1 MRSERQGAVIGSVGR
16 FRTAN
21 GKQRA
26 PQKPALITTLISLF
40 ASFALGACAPTAS
53 SPAAQG
59 QAGVIS
65 PSWSPSASRTQ
76 DDAWHFAYA
85 VQSWAAEQSGH
96 VVMVPARYTI
106 VVDRAFFSD
115 EFSHIPLRALRGVR
129 ADDPNQVIVL
139 KHLWTTHASSWD
151 YDTDIKFVLYGP
163 GFVKEGVRLEKTTLQ
178 NIAPTYARLIGANA
192 PKGSMGRVMTEAL
205 LPTSKKPKVILTIV
219 MDGGGRSLY
228 DAWPDAWPVIK
239 GLTARGVEYTDAKV
253 TQLETATAVSHV
265 AIGTG
270 GYPLTTRIVGNEIYD
285 PAKKQVTQSFPD
297 YSPEFIKAPTLAD
310 EYGVSAGHKPVV
322 IGTSFQDRA
331 AMGMVGH
338 GAAHHT
344 GNKNHIV
351 VLYAQPKKPAWKEE
365 FPGGDQEHRLMTNI
379 DLYTF
384 PAYLRGRSPTS
395 YVKALTGGSGIWMG
409 HKIDDS
415 SNVRFTPAYVEFE
428 CDNMLMMMDRE
439 PIDRDD
445 VTALVYMSMK
455 PTDYAA
461 HRWGLESLEARE
473 ALRAQDACVGKL
485 IQKLNV
491 RVGEGN
497 YVVTITADHGMMPMP
512 EVTGGHRLSLRTLL
526 EMIDKK
532 FGAKIGL
539 GGGFINL
546 WFDQA
551 KMKELGIT
559 NQDVVTYLRLLT
571 AGDYYGP
578 RENWPAYLAYRP
590 DERLFFNAYTFEQVE
605 AFVKANPS
613 RWMANP
619 YAGAGTAV
627 TLEHDLQRLHA
638 TGTGIGYLAYGAHA
652 DGQLPRIEDSGYF
665 FLDGL
670 ELTEEHETFE
680 GLTRR

>member
-1 MRSERQGAVIGSVGR
+1 MH
-16 FRTAN
+16 
-21 GKQRA
+21 
-26 PQKPALITTLISLF
+26 ALIAALIPFIASLT
-40 ASFALGACAPTAS
+40 LGACAQTA
-53 SPAAQG
+53 PGPLAHQKAE
-59 QAGVIS
+59 VIR

-85 VQSWAAEQSGH
+85 VQSWAGEQSGH
-96 VVMVPARYTI
+96 VVMIPARYSI

-129 ADDPNQVIVL
+129 ADDPNQVVVL

-163 GFVKEGVRLEKTTLQ
+163 GLVKEGVRFDKTTLQ
-178 NIAPTYARLIGANA
+178 NVAPTYAHLIGTNA

-205 LPTSKKPKVILTIV
+205 VPTSRKPKVILTIV

-239 GLTARGVEYTDAKV
+239 SLAARGVEYTDAKV

-270 GYPLTTRIVGNEIYD
+270 GYPITTRIVGNEIYD

-297 YSPEFIKAPTLAD
+297 YSPEFIMAPTLAD
-310 EYGVSAGHKPVV
+310 EYGVRAGHKPVV

-338 GAAHHT
+338 GAAYDAD
-344 GNKNHIV
+344 NKNHIV

-384 PAYLRGRSPTS
+384 PAYLRGRSPMP
-395 YVKALTGGSGIWMG
+395 YVKELTGGSGVWMG

-428 CDNMLMMMDRE
+428 CDNMLLMMDRE
-439 PIDRDD
+439 PIDRSD

-455 PTDYAA
+455 PSDYAA
-461 HRWGLESLEARE
+461 HRWGLESIEARE

-485 IQKLNV
+485 IQKLNA

-512 EVTGGHRLSLRTLL
+512 ETTGGHRLSLRTLL

-532 FGAKIGL
+532 FGAKISL

-546 WFDQA
+546 WFDQV

-559 NQDVVTYLRLLT
+559 NQDVAAYLRSLT

-578 RENWPAYLAYRP
+578 REKWPSYLTYRP

-605 AFVKANPS
+605 AFVKSNPS

-619 YAGAGTAV
+619 YAGNSTAV
-627 TLEHDLQRLHA
+627 TLEHDLQRLRA
-638 TGTGIGYLAYGAHA
+638 AGSAIDYLAYGAHVERS
-652 DGQLPRIEDSGYF
+652 LPRIESTSYF
-665 FLDGL
+665 YRDGL
-670 ELTEEHETFE
+670 ELTEEQETFE
-680 GLTRR
+680 ELARR

>member
-1 MRSERQGAVIGSVGR
+1 MHSDRQKTV
-16 FRTAN
+16 T
-21 GKQRA
+21 
-26 PQKPALITTLISLF
+26 QKPILIASLISLV

-53 SPAAQG
+53 RPGAQG
-59 QAGVIS
+59 KAGAIS
-65 PSWSPSASRTQ
+65 PSWSPSAYRTQ

-96 VVMVPARYTI
+96 VVMIPTRYTI

-139 KHLWTTHASSWD
+139 KHLWTTHASSWN

-163 GFVKEGVRLEKTTLQ
+163 GFVKEGVKLDKTTLQ
-178 NIAPTYARLIGANA
+178 NVAPTYARLIGANA
-192 PKGSMGRVMTEAL
+192 PIGSMGRVMTEAL
-205 LPTSKKPKVILTIV
+205 VPSSKKPKIILTIV

-228 DAWPDAWPVIK
+228 EAWPDAWPVIK
-239 GLTARGVEYTDAKV
+239 GLAARGVEYMDAKV

-270 GYPLTTRIVGNEIYD
+270 GYPITTRIVGNEIYD
-285 PAKKQVTQSFPD
+285 PAKRQVTQSFPD
-297 YSPEFIKAPTLAD
+297 YSPEFIMAPTLAD

-338 GAAHHT
+338 GAAHHP

-351 VLYAQPKKPAWKEE
+351 VLYAQPKKLAWKEQ

-384 PAYLRGRSPTS
+384 PAYLRGRSPTP
-395 YVKALTGGSGIWMG
+395 YVKELTGGSGIWMG

-415 SNVRFTPAYVEFE
+415 SNVRFTPAYVGFE

-485 IQKLNV
+485 IQKLNA

-532 FGAKIGL
+532 FGAKVGL

-559 NQDVVTYLRLLT
+559 NQDVAAYLRSLT
-571 AGDYYGP
+571 AGDYYGG
-578 RENWPAYLAYRP
+578 REKWPAYLAYRP
-590 DERLFFNAYTFEQVE
+590 EERLFFNAYTFEQVE
-605 AFVKANPS
+605 AFVRANPS

-619 YAGAGTAV
+619 YAGDGTAV

-652 DGQLPRIEDSGYF
+652 DEQLPRIEETGYF
-665 FLDGL
+665 FRDGL
-670 ELTEEHETFE
+670 ELTEERETFE
-680 GLTRR
+680 ELAARSTLFRTRQN